1 MRSYTNIQTQVT
13 VAKKNITWQFCS
25 KVLRFLSM
33 AVKANLN
40 ERNRHILRFTIKHY
54 IATAEPVGSQ
64 TLARE
69 YDLSVSSA
77 TIRNAM
83 GQLEKAGFLYQPHTS
98 AGRIPSDWGY
108 RMYVDRLITP
118 DENAAKQIEQ
128 SLTQEL
134 KPKKWSFE
142 ATLQRAAQILATLSG
157 YIVLITMPQSRIVQ
171 LRHLQLVEVNPKQV
185 MLIIV
190 TDSYQTESVLFERPD
205 RNSLELAEAELQIL
219 SNFLNS
225 KLRGRSFLEIA
236 TLDWG
241 ELDREFE
248 SYAEFLRN
256 LLHELA
262 NHSVSSNTTPI
273 MFRGISEALRQPEF
287 SQLEQVKTL
296 LHLLEEEQDL
306 LLPLI
311 FEVPE
316 LDLSDRRVSIKIGSE
331 NPLESMHPCT
341 LISSVYRQGN
351 TSAGSVGIIGPTR
364 MLYENT
370 IALVESTADYLSEA
384 LS

>member
-1 MRSYTNIQTQVT
+1 
-13 VAKKNITWQFCS
+13 
-25 KVLRFLSM
+25 M
-33 AVKANLN
+33 AVTANLN
-40 ERNRHILRFTIKHY
+40 ERDRHILRFTIQHY
-54 IATAEPVGSQ
+54 IATAEPVGSK

-98 AGRIPSDWGY
+98 AGRIPSDIGY

-118 DENAAKQIEQ
+118 DENARKQIEQ
-128 SLTQEL
+128 SLSQEL
-134 KPKKWSFE
+134 NPKKWSFE
-142 ATLQRAAQILATLSG
+142 ATLHRAAQILAAVSG
-157 YIVLITMPQSRIVQ
+157 YIVLITMPQSRMTQ
-171 LRHLQLVEVNPKQV
+171 LRHLQLVRVNPKQI

-190 TDSYQTESVLFERPD
+190 TDSYQTESVLFD
-205 RNSLELAEAELQIL
+205 RSDRDSLELAEAELQIL
-219 SNFLNS
+219 SNFLNN

-236 TLDWG
+236 SLDWG
-241 ELDREFE
+241 ELDREFK
-248 SYAEFLRN
+248 SYAEFVGD
-256 LLHELA
+256 LLHELQ
-262 NHSVSSNTTPI
+262 NRSVSTTTTPI
-273 MFRGISEALRQPEF
+273 MIRGISEVLRQPEF
-287 SQLEQVKTL
+287 SQLEQVQTL

-316 LDLSDRRVSIKIGSE
+316 LDLSDRKVSIKIGSE

-341 LISSVYRQGN
+341 LISAVYRHGDS
-351 TSAGSVGIIGPTR
+351 SAGSVGIIGPTR

-370 IALVESTADYLSEA
+370 IPLVESTADYLSIA